1 MPENPEFSGVFEV
14 SRYEIFIW
22 RTRGCNKV
30 SVIGLIVLAV
40 TLLFLS
46 LSLQPS
52 RNRFAM

>member
-22 RTRGCNKV
+22 LTRGCNKV